1 MFCIAAERSWC
12 QIQKDRAHIISQFFF
27 KMRSTVI
34 ISGLLTQTKWKA
46 LSCRLYI
53 IKAHNHIRHV
63 IEGNVARREQIQCMR
78 VLTVRG
84 YFTATEARERAGEM
98 LNGTSFRVG
107 TGTFLR
113 LQKQNISAAEKKK
126 IKKQKRKRQLVFLIY
141 RSNKLM
147 VKTLHGQMTK
157 DGTTVYISAK
167 TARADSADLSS
178 RLLCSI
184 RTAKTR
190 SLAVL
195 ALVLNLRTSADQ
207 LLLDLG
213 ALFPFILE
221 TSQKCFVF
229 VFFCCA
235 IALH

>member
-1 MFCIAAERSWC
+1 M
-12 QIQKDRAHIISQFFF
+12 K
-27 KMRSTVI
+27 

-46 LSCRLYI
+46 LSCRLYT
-53 IKAHNHIRHV
+53 IKAHNDIRHV
-63 IEGNVARREQIQCMR
+63 IEGNVARRVRIQCMR

-113 LQKQNISAAEKKK
+113 LQKQNISAAGK
-126 IKKQKRKRQLVFLIY
+126 KKQKQKRQLVFLIY
-141 RSNKLM
+141 RSNELM
-147 VKTLHGQMTK
+147 LKTLHGQMTK

-184 RTAKTR
+184 RTAKIR

-207 LLLDLG
+207 LFLDL
-213 ALFPFILE
+213 FSVSFHPQNKSEMF
-221 TSQKCFVF
+221 FF
-229 VFFCCA
+229 FFFFCCA

>member
-1 MFCIAAERSWC
+1 MYAGSHSKGIFYCNRGPGKGWRNAKWNKLQGGDWDIPPSAKTEYLCSW
-12 QIQKDRAHIISQFFF
+12 
-27 KMRSTVI
+27 
-34 ISGLLTQTKWKA
+34 
-46 LSCRLYI
+46 
-53 IKAHNHIRHV
+53 
-63 IEGNVARREQIQCMR
+63 
-78 VLTVRG
+78 
-84 YFTATEARERAGEM
+84 
-98 LNGTSFRVG
+98 
-107 TGTFLR
+107 
-113 LQKQNISAAEKKK
+113 KKK
-126 IKKQKRKRQLVFLIY
+126 NKKQKRKRLLVFLIY

-229 VFFCCA
+229 VFFLLCNSTT
-235 IALH
+235 LKETVH

>member
-1 MFCIAAERSWC
+1 MEQASGWGLGHSSVCKNR
-12 QIQKDRAHIISQFFF
+12 IS
-27 KMRSTVI
+27 
-34 ISGLLTQTKWKA
+34 
-46 LSCRLYI
+46 
-53 IKAHNHIRHV
+53 
-63 IEGNVARREQIQCMR
+63 
-78 VLTVRG
+78 
-84 YFTATEARERAGEM
+84 
-98 LNGTSFRVG
+98 
-107 TGTFLR
+107 
-113 LQKQNISAAEKKK
+113 LQLKKK
-126 IKKQKRKRQLVFLIY
+126 KKKKQKRKRQLVFLIY

-207 LLLDLG
+207 LLLDLV

>member
-27 KMRSTVI
+27 KTRSTVI

-126 IKKQKRKRQLVFLIY
+126 IKNRNEKDNLCSLFTGLTSWWWKHCTGRWPRTGLLFTFQRRQLG
-141 RSNKLM
+141 R
-147 VKTLHGQMTK
+147 TLQ
-157 DGTTVYISAK
+157 ISA
-167 TARADSADLSS
+167 ADSS
-178 RLLCSI
+178 
-184 RTAKTR
+184 
-190 SLAVL
+190 AVSGL
-195 ALVLNLRTSADQ
+195 PKPGAWQCWPWYLTLELQRTS
-207 LLLDLG
+207 
-213 ALFPFILE
+213 
-221 TSQKCFVF
+221 
-229 VFFCCA
+229 FFW
-235 IALH
+235 I